1 MKKIVIELS
10 ETDYDSLLVDML
22 DPQELVSNF
31 VETRVA
37 QCQSKIIKVSTDW
50 HIRNEQ
56 QMSVKKTDIIRDAF
70 DKGLIMTLEE
80 KTKTQQEGLNNSIEK
95 IKSS

>member
-10 ETDYDSLLVDML
+10 ETDYDSLLIDML
-22 DPQELVSNF
+22 DPEKLVSNF

-37 QCQSKIIKVSTDW
+37 QCQSKIVKVATDW

-56 QMSVKKTDIIRDAF
+56 QMPVKKSDIIKDAF
-70 DKGLIMTLEE
+70 DKGLVMTLEE
-80 KTKTQQEGLNNSIEK
+80 KTKPQQEGLNNSIEK